1 MSVVKRI
8 HRYTLKSYLGP
19 FILTFFIAEF
29 VLLMQFVW
37 KYVDDLVGKGLET
50 SVILELMWYTSA
62 SLVPMALPIAILLS
76 SIMTLGSMAES
87 LELVAIKSAGVSL
100 YRLMRPLIIFSLFT
114 ALAAFYFSNNIL
126 PVANLKT
133 RSLIMDIQKQRPA
146 LDIQPGVFY
155 NGIPDL
161 VVRVDR
167 VGKDKKT
174 LGDVIIYDHSDY
186 SKGNGRV
193 TLAESGRIEVTSDD
207 RYLLL
212 ALHNGVT
219 YDELGF
225 FGKRD
230 PNLPEAVQHFKDQV
244 ILIDLSE
251 FKLSRESENLYK
263 DHYQMMTISQLDKAM
278 FDIRNEGRQRS
289 EAYTVSMR
297 KTYFFGR
304 KSSSSAQSNPFA
316 AQDSANI
323 RSLNMLTP
331 GLPNNNMKN
340 MMESRYQVPVV
351 QSDSTRPLISF
362 AEFGKNDWMEE
373 LRPEM
378 QIQMYDLALNVARSN
393 RARAEDYTNEIK
405 YRNENL
411 ARHKTEW
418 HRKFTLSV
426 ACVLLFFIGAPL
438 GAIIKRGGL
447 GLPLVSATLIFI
459 AYYLLSTIGEKAAKS
474 LTLTPFWGMWISTL
488 VLLPFGVLLTYMAAN
503 DSKIFERETYKD
515 LGKKFLFWRRWKK

>member
-100 YRLMRPLIIFSLFT
+100 YRLMRPLIIFSLIT

-167 VGKDKKT
+167 VGKDKKS
-174 LGDVIIYDHSDY
+174 LYDVIIYDHSDY

-193 TLAESGRIEVTSDD
+193 TLAQSGRIEVTSDD

-230 PNLPEAVQHFKDQV
+230 PDLPEAVQHFKDQV

-289 EAYTVSMR
+289 EAYTTSMR

-304 KSSSSAQSNPFA
+304 KSSSSAQVNPFA
-316 AQDSANI
+316 SQDSASI
-323 RSLNMLTP
+323 RTMRMLNP
-331 GLPNNNMKN
+331 ALPNNSMKN
-340 MMESRYQVPVV
+340 MMDSRYQVPVV
-351 QSDSTRPLISF
+351 QGDSTRPLISF
-362 AEFGKNDWMEE
+362 EEFGKNDWMEE
-373 LRPEM
+373 LKPEM

-393 RARAEDYTNEIK
+393 RARAEDYTSEIK

-503 DSKIFERETYKD
+503 DSKVFERETYKD

>member
-1 MSVVKRI
+1 MSIVKRI

-100 YRLMRPLIIFSLFT
+100 YRLMRPLIIFSFIT

-161 VVRVDR
+161 VVRVER

-174 LGDVIIYDHSDY
+174 LHDVMIYDHSDY
-186 SKGNGRV
+186 SKGNSRV

-212 ALHNGVT
+212 ALHKGVT

-230 PNLPEAVQHFKDQV
+230 PNLPEAVQRFNDEV

-289 EAYTVSMR
+289 DAYTQSMR

-304 KSSSSAQSNPFA
+304 KSSASSQVNPFA
-316 AQDSANI
+316 SQDSASVRNI
-323 RSLNMLTP
+323 AMLN
-331 GLPNNNMKN
+331 PNMSGNIKTMI
-340 MMESRYQVPVV
+340 ESRYTVPVA
-351 QSDSTRPLISF
+351 QRDSSRALISLE
-362 AEFGKNDWMEE
+362 EFGNDNWIAE
-373 LRPEM
+373 LKPEM

-426 ACVLLFFIGAPL
+426 ACILLFFIGAPL

-474 LTLTPFWGMWISTL
+474 LTMTPFWGMWISTV
-488 VLLPFGVLLTYMAAN
+488 VLLPFGILLTYMAAN
-503 DSKIFERETYKD
+503 DSKIFERETYKE
-515 LGKKFLFWRRWKK
+515 LGKKLIMWRRWKKR